1 MKIHYLMCAALL
13 ALVGCAS
20 LNNAGTAEYQVRPFI
35 DAAGAPHCCEV
46 SVKNGKEIASVKARI
61 EKRGDDY
68 TVEIEQQGVQAFAGQ
83 AIVAGATKDALDA
96 AARAAVASTL
106 APLLPALVPAA
117 GAALAS
123 GGLPAAAVGAGA
135 VVVGQEVAK

>member
-1 MKIHYLMCAALL
+1 MKHLFIIIALL
-13 ALVGCAS
+13 ALAGCAS
-20 LNNAGTAEYQVRPFI
+20 LNNAGTADYQVRPFL

-46 SVKNGKEIASVKARI
+46 SVRNGKEIASVKARI

-83 AIVAGATKDALDA
+83 AIVAGATKDALEA
-96 AARAAVASTL
+96 AARAAVASAL
-106 APLLPALVPAA
+106 APLLPAAS
-117 GAALAS
+117 AALAS
-123 GGLPAAAVGAGA
+123 GGLPAAALGAGA

>member
-1 MKIHYLMCAALL
+1 MKCLLILAALL
-13 ALVGCAS
+13 ALAGCAS
-20 LNNAGTAEYQVRPFI
+20 LNNAGTADYQVRPFL

-46 SVKNGKEIASVKARI
+46 SVRNGKEIASVKARI

-83 AIVAGATKDALDA
+83 AIVAGATKDALEA
-96 AARAAVASTL
+96 AARAAVANAL
-106 APLLPALVPAA
+106 APLLPAAS
-117 GAALAS
+117 AALAS
-123 GGLPAAAVGAGA
+123 GGLPAAALGAGA